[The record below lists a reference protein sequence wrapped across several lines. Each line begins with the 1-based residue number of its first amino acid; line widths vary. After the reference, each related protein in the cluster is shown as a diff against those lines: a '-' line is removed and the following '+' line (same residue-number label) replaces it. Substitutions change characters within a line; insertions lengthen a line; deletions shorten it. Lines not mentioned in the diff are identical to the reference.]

1 MDILDEYQEFQLVQ
15 QAILSVL
22 IVAFAIAAVFLLAQ
36 YILNALAYRRLTN
49 REDIEKGKVL
59 SWIPVLQMYCLG
71 KGADNANI
79 GRNKYTSYGVTL
91 MVVSIFEFLLSCVGA
106 VLFLRPLFFVISNRD
121 AIFNAAIS
129 NNADAVQN
137 TLYNIFI
144 SSSISLWV
152 LGAVLLLIAK
162 GLMIWRFVLM
172 GTSWNAI
179 FGKYAAKNRTAFL
192 VLSILAMIILGF
204 PALGS
209 IFILAK
215 VKNIGK
221 NQNREENV
229 NL

>member
-1 MDILDEYQEFQLVQ
+1 MNTLDAYQEYQLAQ

-59 SWIPVLQMYCLG
+59 SWIPVLQVYCLG
-71 KGADNANI
+71 KAADKINAE
-79 GRNKYTSYGVTL
+79 RNKFTSNGVTL
-91 MVVSIFEFLLSCVGA
+91 MVVSIFEFLLSSVGA
-106 VLFLRPLFFVISNRD
+106 VLFLRPLFLVISNRD
-121 AIFNAAIS
+121 VIFNAAIS

-144 SSSISLWV
+144 SSSMPFWILGIV
-152 LGAVLLLIAK
+152 LSLIAT
-162 GLMIWRFVLM
+162 GLMIWTFVLM

-179 FGKYAAKNRTAFL
+179 FGKYATKGRTAFL

>member
-1 MDILDEYQEFQLVQ
+1 MNTLDAYQEYQLAQ

-49 REDIEKGKVL
+49 RENIEKGKVL
-59 SWIPVLQMYCLG
+59 SWIPILQVYCLG
-71 KGADNANI
+71 KAADKINAES
-79 GRNKYTSYGVTL
+79 NKFTSNGVTL
-91 MVVSIFEFLLSCVGA
+91 MVVSIFEFLLSSVGA
-106 VLFLRPLFFVISNRD
+106 VLCLRPFFIFLNNSD

-129 NNADAVQN
+129 DNADAIPN
-137 TLYNIFI
+137 MLYDLFSN
-144 SSSISLWV
+144 SISLFV
-152 LGAVLLLIAK
+152 LGIVLSLIAT
-162 GLMIWRFVLM
+162 GLMIWTFVLM

-179 FGKYAAKNRTAFL
+179 FGKYATKSRTAFL

>member
-1 MDILDEYQEFQLVQ
+1 MNTLDAYQEYQLVQ
-15 QAILSVL
+15 QAILSAL
-22 IVAFAIAAVFLLAQ
+22 IVAVAVAAVFLLAQ

-59 SWIPVLQMYCLG
+59 SWIPVLQVYCLG
-71 KGADNANI
+71 KAADKINAE
-79 GRNKYTSYGVTL
+79 RNKFTSNGVTL
-91 MVVSIFEFLLSCVGA
+91 LVVSIFEFLLSSVGA
-106 VLFLRPLFFVISNRD
+106 LLCLRPVFVFLSNSDAVFNAIIDENSD
-121 AIFNAAIS
+121 AITAM
-129 NNADAVQN
+129 
-137 TLYNIFI
+137 LYDIFGR
-144 SSSISLWV
+144 SISLFV
-152 LGAVLLLIAK
+152 LGIVLSLIAT
-162 GLMIWRFVLM
+162 GLMIWTFVLM

-179 FGKYAAKNRTAFL
+179 FGKYATKSRTAFL

>member
-1 MDILDEYQEFQLVQ
+1 MNTLDAYQEYQLAQ
-15 QAILSVL
+15 QVILSVL
-22 IVAFAIAAVFLLAQ
+22 IVAFAIVAVFILAQ

-71 KGADNANI
+71 KGADKINAE
-79 GRNKYTSYGVTL
+79 RNKFTSYGVTL
-91 MVVSIFEFLLSCVGA
+91 MVVNIFEFLLSGVGA
-106 VLFLRPLFFVISNRD
+106 VLCLRPFFIFLSNSD
-121 AIFNAAIS
+121 AIFNAIIS
-129 NNADAVQN
+129 EN
-137 TLYNIFI
+137 TDVVPNMLYEIFGN
-144 SSSISLWV
+144 SVSLFV
-152 LGAVLLLIAK
+152 LGIVLSLIAT
-162 GLMIWRFVLM
+162 GLMIWSFVLM

-179 FGKYAAKNRTAFL
+179 FGKYAAKNRTVFL
-192 VLSILAMIILGF
+192 VLSILSTILLGF

-215 VKNIGK
+215 VKNTGK